1 MSIATRTGDDGWTGL
16 FGAGRVRK
24 DHLRVDAYGDVDE
37 LNAFLGLLRAEGL
50 DSGIDTLLNTIQS
63 TLFDLGAELATPR
76 DGNPMAKHVA
86 PFEHAMVASLDAA
99 LELHEATLPAMTH
112 FILPGGSRAA
122 SLFHVARTIARRAER
137 RVVTLSHHEPVPE
150 SCVKYLNRLSDL
162 LFILAR
168 RENQMRGIQDSRW
181 VATPPPKA

>member
-37 LNAFLGLLRAEGL
+37 LNAFLGLLRSESL
-50 DSGIDTLLNTIQS
+50 DPQIDALLDAIQS
-63 TLFDLGAELATPR
+63 SLFDLGAELATPR

-86 PFEHAMVASLDAA
+86 PFGDSMVATLDAA
-99 LELHEATLPAMTH
+99 LATYEDALPTMTH
-112 FILPGGSRAA
+112 FILPGGSRGA
-122 SLFHVARTIARRAER
+122 SLFHVARTVARRAER

-150 SCVKYLNRLSDL
+150 SCIRYLNRLSDL

-168 RENQMRGIQDSRW
+168 RENYVRGVADSKW
-181 VATPPPKA
+181 IPTPAPKD

>member
-37 LNAFLGLLRAEGL
+37 LNAFLGLLRVESI
-50 DSGIDTLLNTIQS
+50 DVDVDTLLGSIQAD
-63 TLFDLGAELATPR
+63 LFDLGAELATPR
-76 DGNPMAKHVA
+76 DGNTMAKHVA
-86 PFEHAMVASLDAA
+86 PFTDAFVARLDAA
-99 LELHEATLPAMTH
+99 LARYEAEVPPMTH

-122 SLFHVARTIARRAER
+122 ATFHVCRTVARRAER

-150 SCVKYLNRLSDL
+150 SCIRYLNRLSDL

-168 RENQMRGIQDSRW
+168 HENHLRGMAEPKWIPAR
-181 VATPPPKA
+181 PPE